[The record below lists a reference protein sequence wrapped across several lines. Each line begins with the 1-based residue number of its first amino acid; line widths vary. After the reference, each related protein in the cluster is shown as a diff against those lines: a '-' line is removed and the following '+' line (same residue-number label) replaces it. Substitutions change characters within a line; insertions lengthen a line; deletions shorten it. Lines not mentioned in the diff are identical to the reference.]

1 VSPSDR
7 SRTGDAGG
15 ERKRSAD
22 RALLGTAAFLRALAT
37 GLIGVLL
44 GVHLATLGLDAN
56 WIGIIVSAGLA
67 GAATASLIV
76 TWLGARVGYRSTLIT
91 LALLGAAG
99 GIGLLAGPHPWILAA
114 GAFVGMV
121 NGMGRDRGAALIL
134 EQALLPSTVGDAK
147 RTLAFAQYNVLQD
160 LGHALGA
167 LLAGLPALLVAKGLE
182 SSARASDVTILLYA
196 LLSLLP
202 LGAYLLLSREISA
215 PQREVVRLS
224 PESRRILWRISSLFA
239 IDSLAGGFL
248 TTALLSYFFH
258 ARFGVGVEVIGP
270 LFFAARVAN
279 ALSHLAAAWLARR
292 IGLVNT
298 MVFTH
303 IPSSLLLITVAY
315 APSFPVA
322 AALFLLRE
330 SLVEMDVPTRQ
341 SYVMAVVQPG
351 ERAIASGVTHLVR
364 MGAWA
369 VAPAFAGLLM
379 SETSLMIPL
388 VIGAAMKVS
397 YDLLLW
403 RVFRHVRPPEEPAA
417 GRRAE

>member
-1 VSPSDR
+1 VSPSRPHHARD
-7 SRTGDAGG
+7 GAAP
-15 ERKRSAD
+15 KRPAD
-22 RALLGTAAFLRALAT
+22 RALLGVSAFLRALAT

-44 GVHLATLGLDAN
+44 GVHLATVGLDAK
-56 WIGIIVSAGLA
+56 WIGIVVSAGLA
-67 GAATASLIV
+67 GAATASFLV
-76 TWLGARVGYRSTLIT
+76 TWLGGRIGYRRALIT
-91 LALLGAAG
+91 LALLTAAG
-99 GIGLLAGPHPWILAA
+99 GIGLVAGPHPWVLAA
-114 GAFVGMV
+114 AAFIGMV

-134 EQALLPSTVGDAK
+134 EQALLPSTVVDAK

-160 LGHALGA
+160 LGHALGG
-167 LLAGLPALLVAKGLE
+167 LLAGLPALLAANGVD
-182 SSARASDVTILLYA
+182 SSERASDASILLYA
-196 LLSLLP
+196 FLSLLP
-202 LGAYLLLSREISA
+202 LGAYVLLSHEISA
-215 PQREVVRLS
+215 PRRDAARLS

-239 IDSLAGGFL
+239 LDSLAGGFL

-258 ARFGVGVEVIGP
+258 ERFGVGVEVIGP
-270 LFFAARVAN
+270 LFFAARLAN
-279 ALSHLAAAWLARR
+279 ALSHLAAARLARR

-303 IPSSLLLITVAY
+303 IPASLLLVTVAY

-322 AALFLLRE
+322 AGLFLLRE

-369 VAPAFAGLLM
+369 VAPAFAGFLM
-379 SETSLMIPL
+379 SESSLMIPL
-388 VIGAAMKVS
+388 VIGALMKVS

-403 RVFRHVRPPEEPAA
+403 RAFRHVRPPEETAA
-417 GRRAE
+417 RGTAA